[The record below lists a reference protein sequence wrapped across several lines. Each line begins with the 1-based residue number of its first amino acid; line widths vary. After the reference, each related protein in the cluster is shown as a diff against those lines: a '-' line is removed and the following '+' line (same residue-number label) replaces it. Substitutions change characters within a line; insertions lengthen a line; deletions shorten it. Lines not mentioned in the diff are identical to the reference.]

1 MNALNILLLNAL
13 KTAVEEEYADLTAKI
28 TKDTNIFEI
37 VDSFAIVSLLLE
49 VEADIERKYGRYIP
63 LADENI
69 FDASKSPFLR
79 WEKWVEYVQGKI
91 NAK

>member
-1 MNALNILLLNAL
+1 MNELHALLLNAVT
-13 KTAVEEEYADLTAKI
+13 TALDEEYAELTASI
-28 TKDTNIFEI
+28 TYDTNFYEI

-49 VEADIERKYGRYIP
+49 SETAIEGKYGRYIP
-63 LADENI
+63 LADETI